1 MNEWENG
8 WEEEGISLD
17 EFCGYV
23 AAHIKDYLPDSYQ
36 NWEVQVADVTKLNG
50 IQKGLTVRDPDA
62 NTAPVIYLDNYYHL
76 YQEDREL
83 SGLMEQI
90 AGMQVGYDSQKRG
103 KYDYAGNDIYA
114 IMDMVG
120 NWEAA
125 RDNVVLDAVGCERNA
140 DLLADRPHMRLD
152 NSDIA
157 AVYKI
162 EIGKDEDG
170 TYSIPITNEMQ
181 HRYGISME
189 ELHDQALKNSEDR
202 YPAQYLPMESFL
214 MASVFGYLD
223 PKNNMESLGELMP
236 LGNGPLIL
244 SNQELLRGACTLFY
258 PGVLDQVAERYP
270 QGFYLAPSSVHEIL
284 IIPKNGLMSI
294 EEADQMI
301 QEVNQVAVSPEEQ
314 LSDLVHEYD
323 PVSRTIY
330 APTLVQYR
338 KLAQPEVV
346 DLLPGDLSD
355 RRPDGLSNL
364 LQVPER
370 AYAPEQ
376 TQRDEQ
382 QKTIQKQHAGR

>member
-8 WEEEGISLD
+8 WEEDGISLD

-23 AAHIKDYLPDSYQ
+23 VAHIKDYLPDSYQ
-36 NWEVQVADVTKLNG
+36 NWEVQVADVTKQNG
-50 IQKGLTVRDPDA
+50 IQKGLTIRDPDV

-90 AGMQVGYDSQKRG
+90 AGMQVDYDSQKRG

-120 NWEAA
+120 NWDAA
-125 RDNVVLDAVGCERNA
+125 RGNVVLDAVGCERNA
-140 DLLADRPHMRLD
+140 DLLATRPHVRLD

-162 EIGKDEDG
+162 EIGKDENG
-170 TYSIPITNEMQ
+170 SYSIPITNEMQ
-181 HRYGISME
+181 HRYGISLE
-189 ELHDQALKNSEDR
+189 ELHEQALKNSEER
-202 YPAQYLPMESFL
+202 YPAQFLPMESFL

-236 LGNGPLIL
+236 LGDGPLIL

-270 QGFYLAPSSVHEIL
+270 QGFYLAPSSVHETL

-323 PVSRTIY
+323 PVSKTIY
-330 APTLVQYR
+330 APTLVQNR
-338 KLAQPEVV
+338 KLAQPEVT
-346 DLLPGDLSD
+346 DLLPDDLSA

-364 LQVPER
+364 LQVSEK

-376 TQRDEQ
+376 VQRDEQ
-382 QKTIQKQHAGR
+382 QKTIQKKHAGR